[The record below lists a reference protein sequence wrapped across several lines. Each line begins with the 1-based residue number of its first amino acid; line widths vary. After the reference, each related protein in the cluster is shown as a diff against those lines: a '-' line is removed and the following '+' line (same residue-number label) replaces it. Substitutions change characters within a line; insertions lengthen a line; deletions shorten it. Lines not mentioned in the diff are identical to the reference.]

1 MAEVS
6 GKAGKGAWYRGGGRG
21 GHERHLHVADVA
33 LLGCHTPDTQREK
46 GMARQ
51 HTGWAQGLKME
62 CVREDG
68 GGKWRGHKGRHKMGR
83 GKEHVVPLLT
93 MKYCISWNVVWFVTL
108 QWRIHTHAMRIQRRQ
123 GGVLPV
129 TRHDTG
135 AGPFRSTR
143 VSRTTCCCC

>member
-83 GKEHVVPLLT
+83 GKE
-93 MKYCISWNVVWFVTL
+93 
-108 QWRIHTHAMRIQRRQ
+108 QRRTVVDDEVLHLVERGLVRHPAVADTHTCHENSEAA
-123 GGVLPV
+123 GG
-129 TRHDTG
+129 
-135 AGPFRSTR
+135 GPSGD
-143 VSRTTCCCC
+143 